1 MAVIVKEE
9 DSVIALD
16 ESSSELEV
24 KKLRERWELASVL
37 NFLNVRSIRLLFFFF
52 LFKDNGKKCGK
63 SMLIREAL
71 AGF

>member
-1 MAVIVKEE
+1 MVSTRRKTGSSSRQNGVGDKNVVVIVKEE

-37 NFLNVRSIRLLFFFF
+37 NFLNVRSILLLSFF
-52 LFKDNGKKCGK
+52 L
-63 SMLIREAL
+63 
-71 AGF
+71 